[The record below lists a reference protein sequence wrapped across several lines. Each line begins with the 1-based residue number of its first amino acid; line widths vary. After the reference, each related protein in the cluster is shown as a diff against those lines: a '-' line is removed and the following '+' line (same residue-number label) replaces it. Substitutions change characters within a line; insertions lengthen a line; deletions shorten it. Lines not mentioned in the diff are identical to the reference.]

1 MNWWPFNQCRP
12 FIGSSPPH
20 EDERSENFTEVNKY
34 NLDEESALNTTRG
47 WNVASFRQKLKSWN
61 LGICLSP
68 SFFLPTPF
76 LSLNIH
82 ILSMCDSVWLKKER
96 FCFPLIGLPV
106 SQSIIM
112 AVCPKTILED
122 NPLNISV
129 EIGKDQFCLL
139 SLVVS
144 TFPLPGLFIVFF
156 WILLEPEHADPVK
169 VIRWYSKRQILLRA
183 LGKWCTFLTEMY

>member
-1 MNWWPFNQCRP
+1 
-12 FIGSSPPH
+12 
-20 EDERSENFTEVNKY
+20 
-34 NLDEESALNTTRG
+34 
-47 WNVASFRQKLKSWN
+47 
-61 LGICLSP
+61 
-68 SFFLPTPF
+68 
-76 LSLNIH
+76 
-82 ILSMCDSVWLKKER
+82 MCDSVWLKKEH

-106 SQSIIM
+106 SQSIMM

-144 TFPLPGLFIVFF
+144 TFSLPVSTFPLPGLFIVFF

-169 VIRWYSKRQILLRA
+169 VIR
-183 LGKWCTFLTEMY
+183 